1 MCILLNVKKHEKTFA
16 LNVDIFRARKLSKKF
31 LQTIDF
37 YDKIYLRDILLNSLL
52 THIRA
57 GQRPKGGKFA

>member
-1 MCILLNVKKHEKTFA
+1 MLTAN
-16 LNVDIFRARKLSKKF
+16 KKF
-31 LQTIDF
+31 LQSVDS

-52 THIRA
+52 THMRA

>member
-1 MCILLNVKKHEKTFA
+1 MLTAN
-16 LNVDIFRARKLSKKF
+16 KKF

>member
-1 MCILLNVKKHEKTFA
+1 MLTAN
-16 LNVDIFRARKLSKKF
+16 KKF
-31 LQTIDF
+31 LQSVDS
-37 YDKIYLRDILLNSLL
+37 YDKIYFRDILLNSLL

>member
-1 MCILLNVKKHEKTFA
+1 MLKVKNSEKTFA
-16 LNVDIFRARKLSKKF
+16 FNVDIFRARKLSKKF